1 MTTKKLNKINS
12 LHDVLDA
19 AEHARRKLSQGE
31 FVWWRGQ
38 SSAAKD
44 WKLIPKVYRP
54 YGFYPLYEQNLTARF
69 QLRAGVRY
77 PNCPEDRE
85 RDRWLYLMQ
94 HYGLPTRLLDWT
106 ESVLFATF
114 FAVRE
119 RPTEAATLWAFDP
132 ILLNKYQ
139 TGLGGLKTYGD
150 PVVASLFK
158 PPFREEAPQEPKIVA
173 VFANQVDVRMLVQVS
188 AFTIH
193 GIATPLEDLKDRDK
207 FLVRFDIP
215 ASAKDR
221 LQEELLQLGIRES
234 NLFPDLEHLAKDVA
248 TWKPPPVEVEES
260 VTDASDHP
268 TPRSP

>member
-1 MTTKKLNKINS
+1 MTAEKPPEINS

-19 AEHARRKLSQGE
+19 AEHAGRGFSQRE

-44 WKLIPKVYRP
+44 WRLTPKVYRP
-54 YGFYPLYEQNLTARF
+54 YGFYPLYEQNLAARF
-69 QLRAGVRY
+69 RLRARVRY

-114 FAVRE
+114 FAVRKHDNG
-119 RPTEAATLWAFDP
+119 PATLWALDP
-132 ILLNKYQ
+132 SLLNKFQ
-139 TGLGGLKTYGD
+139 TGLAGLKTYGD
-150 PVVASLFK
+150 PLVADLFK
-158 PPFREEAPQEPKIVA
+158 PPFHEDAPQKDNVVA
-173 VFANQVDVRMLVQVS
+173 VFANQVDFRMLVQLS

-193 GIATPLEDLKDRDK
+193 GIATPLEGLKDNDK
-207 FLVRFDIP
+207 FLIKFDIP
-215 ASAKDR
+215 ASAKNR
-221 LQEELLQLGIRES
+221 LREELLQLGIRES

-248 TWKPPPVEVEES
+248 AWKPPRVEVEERPVEPPS
-260 VTDASDHP
+260 
-268 TPRSP
+268 

>member
-1 MTTKKLNKINS
+1 MTAEIPTELNS
-12 LHDVLDA
+12 LHQVLDA
-19 AEHARRKLSQGE
+19 AEHAGRGFSQRE

-44 WKLIPKVYRP
+44 WRLTPKIYRP
-54 YGFYPLYEQNLTARF
+54 YGFNPLYEQNISARF
-69 QLRAGVRY
+69 LLSARVRY
-77 PNCPEDRE
+77 PNCPEDSE

-114 FAVRE
+114 FAVRK
-119 RPTEAATLWAFDP
+119 RSTEAATLWALDP
-132 ILLNKYQ
+132 ILLNQFQ

-158 PPFREEAPQEPKIVA
+158 PPFREDAPQVDKIVA
-173 VFANQVDVRMLVQVS
+173 VFANQVDLRMLVQLS

-207 FLVRFDIP
+207 FLIRFDIP
-215 ASAKDR
+215 ASKK
-221 LQEELLQLGIRES
+221 EGLLEDLFKLGIRES

-248 TWKPPPVEVEES
+248 TWKPP
-260 VTDASDHP
+260 
-268 TPRSP
+268 RG